1 MAEGEGGVYL
11 DLYVRFQNIMKEMKA
26 LQDQINKADL
36 TVPVKITASEGV
48 EGTKTNKAQGD
59 KEASDREYGDKHR
72 EMVKNALTRISDV
85 GVGFIQKT
93 FGMVEQLYATL
104 KKHSP
109 LLQAVEQL
117 FNLAWM
123 LFFMPIGNK
132 LAETL
137 IPAVLQMVDDVME
150 IWDAFEGMSLG
161 EMLEYAIETG
171 AEMLGEFLLNIGEE
185 LAEQGGLV
193 GSIGNMLVTMG
204 DFIKNHGAQLINL
217 LTKFMEFIL
226 DHLKELIAVVIA
238 FKAITVALQIRQI
251 IASYMSAFG
260 GLNILGVI
268 GALTPLALVGLAAGG
283 VAYGVMAGAFA
294 EGGHVDATPG
304 GHLAVVGEGGEGEW
318 IIPDS
323 KMSSIGGNN
332 TYTINNYMMS
342 TDELDRHIREVVSGE
357 VSAARLRSGY

>member
-11 DLYVRFQNIMKEMKA
+11 DLYVRFQNIMKEMKS
-26 LQDQINKADL
+26 LQDQINKAGL
-36 TVPVKITASEGV
+36 TVPVTIAAPEGV
-48 EGTKTNKAQGD
+48 EGTKTNEAQTK
-59 KEASDREYGDKHR
+59 KESSEKEITDKHR
-72 EMVKNALTRISDV
+72 EMVKNSLTRISDV

-132 LAETL
+132 LAEVL
-137 IPAVLQMVDDVME
+137 IPAVIQMVDDVME

-161 EMLEYAIETG
+161 EMFEYAITAG
-171 AEMLGEFLLNIGEE
+171 AEMLGEFLLDIGNE
-185 LAEQGGLV
+185 LADQGGLI
-193 GSIGNMLVTMG
+193 GSIGNMLIMMG
-204 DFIKNHGAQLINL
+204 DFIENHGAQLITL

-226 DHLKELIAVVIA
+226 NNLKEIIATIIA
-238 FKAITVALQIRQI
+238 FKAITVALQMRQLVV
-251 IASYMSAFG
+251 SYMQAFSG
-260 GLNILGVI
+260 IPILG
-268 GALTPLALVGLAAGG
+268 AALALGSLATVGLVAGG
-283 VAYGVMAGAFA
+283 ISYGVMAGAFA
-294 EGGHVDATPG
+294 EGGHVDAAPG
-304 GHLAVVGEGGEGEW
+304 GRLAVVGEGGEGEW

-323 KMSSIGGNN
+323 KMSSIGGNS
-332 TYTINNYMMS
+332 YTINNYMMS